1 MWTLDCPSQAIQ
13 TPILAPRP
21 AVSFGQSPR
30 PERNTLLG
38 EPIDAAVLTVAA
50 VTTAWAAPIPQA
62 ARRPKAVP

>member
-13 TPILAPRP
+13 TPLLAPRRT
-21 AVSFGQSPR
+21 VDFDHSPR

-38 EPIDAAVLTVAA
+38 EPMDAALWTVAD
-50 VTTAWAAPIPQA
+50 VTTAWAAPVPQA

>member
-1 MWTLDCPSQAIQ
+1 MWTLDCPSKAIQ
-13 TPILAPRP
+13 TPILAPRR
-21 AVSFGQSPR
+21 VDGFGQGPR

-50 VTTAWAAPIPQA
+50 VTTAWAASVPQA

>member
-13 TPILAPRP
+13 TPILAPRR
-21 AVSFGQSPR
+21 VIGFGYSPR

-50 VTTAWAAPIPQA
+50 VTTAWGAPAPQA
-62 ARRPKAVP
+62 ARRPNAVP

>member
-13 TPILAPRP
+13 TPMLAPRR
-21 AVSFGQSPR
+21 VSGLGQSLR

-38 EPIDAAVLTVAA
+38 EPIDAAVLTVAD
-50 VTTAWAAPIPQA
+50 VTTAWAAPAPQA